1 MKYIALNSEPNQ
13 SELLNMI
20 YFIRVST
27 LIQITQELA
36 IGYGG
41 QGKSGAKE
49 KSVTEKKLIYPFASL
64 TVSCFFIDLL
74 YYPLYI

>member
-49 KSVTEKKLIYPFASL
+49 KSVTEKKLI
-64 TVSCFFIDLL
+64 
-74 YYPLYI
+74 